1 MPVLSYGFGVV
12 GKFES
17 FVRSPGRR
25 PSVGFR
31 EEGADDDELRESR
44 QGGKLHVGSLCSRM
58 MKGERRAY

>member
-31 EEGADDDELRESR
+31 EEGADDDELRE
-44 QGGKLHVGSLCSRM
+44 
-58 MKGERRAY
+58 RADKEGNRTSVLFVRG